1 VTTLASAIVG
11 DKKYEE
17 TKYRHKKEA
26 VDTSDIIIEI
36 GNKLFVEDIYYGE
49 IIRESE
55 LFYYIQTHFTEE
67 PVEFQKTSILD
78 KLSNKKLRLVD

>member
-1 VTTLASAIVG
+1 MASAIIP

-17 TKYRHKKEA
+17 TKYRHKREV
-26 VDTSDIIIEI
+26 VDTSEIHIKI
-36 GNKLFVEDIYYGE
+36 GNKLFIEDMFYGE

-55 LFYYIQTHFTEE
+55 LFYYIQTHFTDD

-78 KLSNKKLRLVD
+78 KISNKKLRLVN